1 LKSRTNGSHKKPS
14 PHGNQKMSNATI
26 QIQSMTAA
34 EASMIALVE
43 TDLDSASMTALR
55 FYAAA
60 NGIAIEGNRT
70 MKETY
75 RRAIAAWQASKA
87 AAAVAEVAAEVEP
100 IALAIEEATAAVIA
114 DERVVTFR
122 QIALRA
128 AVFISWATFVTVYT
142 IVASAWLL
150 AGELALEYEVMP
162 RVAQVADRAWV
173 TINRS
178 ETAADARGFVQLYRP
193 TIAWLRGWLVNL
205 GWFLAQGRQAV
216 FGG

>member
-1 LKSRTNGSHKKPS
+1 MTF
-14 PHGNQKMSNATI
+14 ATV
-26 QIQSMTAA
+26 QPQSMT
-34 EASMIALVE
+34 EIKASMLALVE
-43 TDLDSASMTALR
+43 ADLDGASLKALR
-55 FYAAA
+55 LYAAA

-75 RRAIAAWQASKA
+75 RRSIAAWQASKA

-128 AVFISWATFVTVYT
+128 AVFIGWATFVTVYT
-142 IVASAWLL
+142 IVTSIWLL

-162 RVAQVADRAWV
+162 RIVLAADRAWV
-173 TINRS
+173 AIDQS
-178 ETAADARGFVQLYRP
+178 KTAADIRGFVQLYRP
-193 TIAWLRGWLVNL
+193 AIAWLRAWLANL
-205 GWFLAQGRQAV
+205 GWALAQGRRAV

>member
-1 LKSRTNGSHKKPS
+1 MTF
-14 PHGNQKMSNATI
+14 ATV
-26 QIQSMTAA
+26 QVQPMTEI
-34 EASMIALVE
+34 EASILALVE
-43 TDLDSASMTALR
+43 ADLDGASLKALR

-60 NGIAIEGNRT
+60 NGIEIFGNKT

-100 IALAIEEATAAVIA
+100 IALAIEETAATVLA
-114 DERVVTFR
+114 DERVITFR
-122 QIALRA
+122 QIALRG
-128 AVFISWATFVTVYT
+128 AVFVGWTAFIVIYT
-142 IVASAWLL
+142 IVASIWFL

-162 RVAQVADRAWV
+162 RTIRAAAKAWV
-173 TINRS
+173 AIDRS
-178 ETAADARGFVQLYRP
+178 KTAADARGFVQLYRP